1 MAFTYLI
8 LLFYGVVVLV
18 YKIKRMHSGLPS
30 PVIFYI
36 QKGIHGPFCIS
47 LEGRLGVA

>member
-8 LLFYGVVVLV
+8 FLFYGVVVLF
-18 YKIKRMHSGLPS
+18 YEIKRIHSGLPI
-30 PVIFYI
+30 PVIFYM
-36 QKGIHGPFCIS
+36 QKGIHGPLCIS